1 MLWWQDLN
9 STCGGDRTHINQAG
23 QRIHIRTRD
32 CVPETARTDHQRRR
46 RRRGSIVQGSDEG
59 ARTSPRGYG
68 RTMLAYGVVAG
79 EGTETC
85 TAGAGSLLLEFA
97 TLLRLVGVPIYE
109 VRPTRDRLAQAGGQY
124 NLIDCTPSFKRDV
137 KHMLAFDLVK
147 SDGSRAQSTPI
158 TAKGTLSPQP
168 LTLPK
173 ISRIMGSIH
182 AHHRQGYLITPTTN
196 LAKEIIRKYL
206 KHNPDQARKWL
217 LVQLPLK
224 ASIGQEG
231 ERRLTEAVSPQ
242 KDVNGFHAYNLGL
255 LSSRGSEPLFNP
267 CTPAG
272 VIRLIDSTGFQL
284 SCKHAVV
291 LGRSDIVGTPVCSL
305 LRCKNAT
312 VTQCHSITP
321 TPLGEGKSTNAIGLV
336 QALFCNRTTAF
347 PGPNIQNQRWRGW
360 QWIQSVKKTDTV

>member
-1 MLWWQDLN
+1 MSFASNQVQSASSLTKTHSDTRLRPGN
-9 STCGGDRTHINQAG
+9 RPDRPSAPTPTPG
-23 QRIHIRTRD
+23 QHSPRI
-32 CVPETARTDHQRRR
+32 
-46 RRRGSIVQGSDEG
+46 RRG
-59 ARTSPRGYG
+59 
-68 RTMLAYGVVAG
+68 YGVVAG

-137 KHMLAFDLVK
+137 YH
-147 SDGSRAQSTPI
+147 
-158 TAKGTLSPQP
+158 LSPSGQTYARVR
-168 LTLPK
+168 LGQ
-173 ISRIMGSIH
+173 IRRIAGSIH
-182 AHHRQGYLITPTTN
+182 PHHRQGYLITPTTN
-196 LAKEIIRKYL
+196 AAEDQPDHGLNPRPSPPRAQVDFSLRSWIILSFPNTVGPGLSWTEIIRKYL

-312 VTQCHSITP
+312 VTQCHRYTQHLP
-321 TPLGEGKSTNAIGLV
+321 TVWKICRGCWVCLSSVIESKLA
-336 QALFCNRTTAF
+336 
-347 PGPNIQNQRWRGW
+347 NQLIFLLHPHP
-360 QWIQSVKKTDTV
+360 QTVLHLLL